1 MRHGF
6 DLEPLLPD
14 PAPAWI
20 DPEETFHP
28 ALTEP
33 ISALP
38 LHRFP
43 TPGSRAALTARL
55 VSEPGHP
62 NLTDPNDPWTTVYR
76 FAAREAMEPEVT
88 GTMALVLLRERLA
101 EVRRSWRPRLPPP
114 EAALHDPDLDVFAHR
129 RARLIDTEWEVLW
142 EEIDAAVQFLGDDP
156 ALAFERSALRA
167 SASWLGDYRAWWD
180 IARLLGDGEV
190 LEGVD
195 EELLHSRLDA
205 FGPDL
210 ASAIADGAT
219 AESEFIDLIG
229 SRPNGP
235 VSARWLLAEQLRA
248 LRDLRNA
255 SRSRSLALHD
265 LLRRTDLARVR
276 VQLAYRASLLRL
288 WLARDEEQIAAA
300 EGALLDLPDPPHAT
314 TLGAGLGRVVGMVLL
329 RRLRRGDD
337 RDASALAERAL
348 QLAPEELAVRLTWN
362 DLRYARGPR
371 DRALL
376 GSLKEEAQRWDSI
389 SARTMG
395 VRTAEGLAD
404 RGSARHLEAGLF
416 DRALAAGTGSA
427 WAVAASL
434 ALRSPAGRADKTR
447 LEALAEAQQPP
458 PNPPDPLAFVLFG
471 AGDVAEAWGDL
482 ELALAQA
489 LDDLEQ
495 SAGLHSAPLEAPEG
509 KKKKPPPRWRQ
520 LVSKKLV
527 GHEHP
532 EFAGRLFARI
542 QGLRAASAELR
553 SPRIAPQLR
562 LLTHQLVE
570 AAELGVELPAKLE
583 DVVPLLGGWLDQPS
597 EPAESELADRLGAIC
612 YPLMHAL
619 RRPRIDRL
627 VAELA
632 KVKAALRVLGRP
644 EPLAQADHLRALLGD
659 PSVDLE
665 QAAAQLAALAA
676 GLAPAEAAD
685 EPGAATAGTM
695 RFHPDFDG
703 FSVQELG
710 MLPEALLRARQLVR
724 LFNLAGG
731 RRDKKRLRTG
741 GGAFFELR
749 HRTAQ
754 HGGIR
759 VFYRRDGDGWLAVAA
774 MSKYDDRQQREAID
788 RVVSRFAEE

>member
-1 MRHGF
+1 MAVRHGF

-43 TPGSRAALTARL
+43 TPGARAALAARL

-62 NLTDPNDPWTTVYR
+62 DLSNPEDPWTNLYR

-88 GTMALVLLRERLA
+88 GVMALVLLRERLA
-101 EVRRSWRPRLPPP
+101 EVRRTWRPRLPDP
-114 EAALHDPDLDVFAHR
+114 EAALHDPNLDVFAHR
-129 RARLIDTEWEVLW
+129 RARLIDADWQVLW
-142 EEIDAAVQFLGDDP
+142 EEIQAAVRFLGDDD

-167 SASWLGDYRAWWD
+167 SAAWLEDYRAWWS
-180 IARLLGDGEV
+180 IAAELGPSESLEDADHGRIRALL
-190 LEGVD
+190 D
-195 EELLHSRLDA
+195 E

-210 ASAIADGAT
+210 RSAIAAGT
-219 AESEFIDLIG
+219 EAEAEFMELVG
-229 SRPNGP
+229 SKPTGP
-235 VSARWLLAEQLRA
+235 VNARWLLAEQLRA
-248 LRDLRNA
+248 LRDLRSA
-255 SRSRSLALHD
+255 DRARSLRLHD
-265 LLRRTDLARVR
+265 LLRRTDRARVR

-288 WLARDEEQIAAA
+288 WLASAEEVPAFEQEI
-300 EGALLDLPDPPHAT
+300 LDVPDPAHPT

-329 RRLRRGDD
+329 RRLRRADD
-337 RDASALAERAL
+337 TDATALAERAL

-376 GSLKEEAQRWDSI
+376 TSLKEETQRWDSI

-395 VRTAEGLAD
+395 VATAEALGD
-404 RGSARHLEAGLF
+404 RGAARHLEAGLF
-416 DRALAAGTGSA
+416 DRALATGTGSG
-427 WAVAASL
+427 WAVAVSL
-434 ALRSPAGRADKTR
+434 TLRNPTARADRAR
-447 LEALAEAQQPP
+447 LEALAAAQQPP
-458 PNPPDPLAFVLFG
+458 PNPPDPLAFVLL
-471 AGDVAEAWGDL
+471 GDDVVEAWGDL

-489 LDDLEQ
+489 ADDLDQ
-495 SAGLHSAPLEAPEG
+495 SAGLHSAPLQPTSA
-509 KKKKPPPRWRQ
+509 KKKATPRWRQ
-520 LVSKKLV
+520 LVAKKLV
-527 GHEHP
+527 AHDHP

-542 QGLRAASAELR
+542 QSLRAAAPALR

-562 LLTHQLVE
+562 LLTRQLAE
-570 AAELGVELPAKLE
+570 AAELGVELPEELE
-583 DVVPLLGGWLDQPS
+583 TVVGLLGGWLDQPS
-597 EPAESELADRLGAIC
+597 EVAESDLADRLGAIC

-619 RRPRIDRL
+619 RRPRLDRI
-627 VAELA
+627 VHDLA
-632 KVKAALRVLGRP
+632 QTKAHLRVLSQP
-644 EPLAQADHLRALLGD
+644 EALALADQLRARLGD
-659 PSVDLE
+659 PSADLDH
-665 QAAAQLAALAA
+665 AAADLAALAA
-676 GLAPAEAAD
+676 SIGSPQTPDSPEPPPAP
-685 EPGAATAGTM
+685 GTM
-695 RFHPDFDG
+695 RYHEDFDR
-703 FSVQELG
+703 FSVHELG

-731 RRDKKRLRTG
+731 RRDKKRLRSG
-741 GGAFFELR
+741 GGTFYELR

-759 VFYRRDGDGWLAVAA
+759 VFYRRDGDGWIAVAA